1 MRYGNLL
8 AGLAAAALAVGGLG
22 RSTRSSFAAL
32 ENFRDSIPPELA
44 QQIGNRRFGGGNTQG
59 SSRDTDHERH
69 LNRLARKARRQ
80 TRLHGHSATS
90 HRLLAKL
97 AA

>member
-32 ENFRDSIPPELA
+32 ENFNDSIPPELTR
-44 QQIGNRRFGGGNTQG
+44 GDRRFGGGNTQG

-90 HRLLAKL
+90 HRLLAR
-97 AA
+97 ASA